1 MIFPSSS
8 AKIKAPVIIITFLHA
23 ESQSV
28 SIGARENGTL
38 GMGSVSRLQ
47 FSASGDDGVTARV
60 CINRGEA
67 TVYGSLTVPNP
78 NTALYDFSQVLKG
91 NCGNFFGSTQDA
103 QTAQTERCI
112 SNNAMQ
118 SEAKLYLTIE
128 GMSSTET
135 QYSIDSSHG
144 NTFGIILLC
153 NYV

>member
-1 MIFPSSS
+1 
-8 AKIKAPVIIITFLHA
+8 
-23 ESQSV
+23 
-28 SIGARENGTL
+28 
-38 GMGSVSRLQ
+38 MGSVSRLQ

-91 NCGNFFGSTQDA
+91 NCGNFFGSMQDA
-103 QTAQTERCI
+103 RTAQTERCI

-135 QYSIDSSHG
+135 QYSIESSHG
-144 NTFGIILLC
+144 NTFGELFPQCVSIYVNTRVCYSQSCRRVHLECDKSILWRYC
-153 NYV
+153 NKMSL